1 MTVLN
6 RQSELS
12 TFEIATWNGVVQCA
26 NLVDRLEEYLRQ
38 ERELA
43 VWSFVHFT
51 RYLRAVIFKLT
62 PEPHRCARRVLAAL
76 DDGSMQTPL
85 RLRQLQT
92 PPPRNPGAGRTARE
106 AANAICEI
114 VGYAAG
120 YVGTTDMR
128 LEDEH
133 QCYHRALDIAKAVE
147 RDALDAG
154 LTPDDLFQCAV
165 VANVDG
171 VLDPDRRDAALAA
184 ITAGHFKLAHE
195 IATGG

>member
-6 RQSELS
+6 RPSELS
-12 TFEIATWNGVVQCA
+12 TFEIASINGAPPRNIVT
-26 NLVDRLEEYLRQ
+26 LLEEYLAK

-43 VWSFVHFT
+43 VWSFPHFI
-51 RYLRAVIFKLT
+51 RYLRALIFKLT
-62 PEPHRCARRVLAAL
+62 PRPHRCVQRILTAL
-76 DDGSMQTPL
+76 GDGSMQTPL
-85 RLRQLQT
+85 RLRQLQSD
-92 PPPRNPGAGRTARE
+92 PPRGPGAGRTARE

-128 LEDEH
+128 LDNERE
-133 QCYHRALDIAKAVE
+133 CYNRALDLAKEVE

-165 VANVDG
+165 TANVEG

-195 IATGG
+195 IATGA